1 MRDVA
6 ALEKSYLGSGAGGRN
21 TRSNHRTSEGVARSQ
36 SHGRCRSRKSIQS
49 GGSPFPVALG
59 FPRVAGNALDLLG
72 VPLRKPERERDD
84 FRKVAFAIAFSSGNF
99 TAGSAR
105 LLLST
110 PRLEAWFV
118 RSLRASGS
126 FAAIA
131 LILASADP
139 SSAASLI
146 GTTTVND
153 AFSSGSRF
161 FTHCANGY
169 YWVAYHNGTE
179 PVLYSSPD
187 AAVWTLRGPIFSSFD
202 PGPLGEWAVR
212 FSGTNIIAF
221 GYNSGNTQRYYRNG
235 TLNGTGTV
243 TWNAADAATGGA
255 SWPPL
260 NALIANGKPILWRA
274 DATADGAF
282 RIGSQL
288 NGPTWINTVNAPP
301 LTTGLPVSGSAGGFS
316 AGAIFQTGGTDPDDV
331 IVLRTTTAAALT
343 PNSHRLVA
351 VKYDASLGTFDPNW
365 YNVSTLG
372 GTLTEDATTEV
383 RVQADDSAHARFAAV
398 RDTSG
403 NIHAVYANR
412 NLRLVHYKKDVG
424 LNDFWSRIST
434 DVTGVGTAKVA
445 LSAAPNNN
453 LYLFY
458 VSGLLVYHR
467 RFDGTSWGPPTLLY
481 DATGSDINDT
491 LAPMESVNGCPVG
504 LAFSEGFGPPP
515 HNIRFTLLTD
525 TCGELQ
531 TAEGAGTVTIVSPAS
546 YEMRFNTATGGG
558 VDRFYDLA
566 LDPGGSYDLA
576 GSAAAS
582 LHESLLVDEFL
593 SGGNWYTNE
602 RVAPNRQKLD
612 LLEATSTRVKLRSED
627 FYGDWP
633 GGVILPGIKAFG
645 DYSVYPS
652 GRMALRWN
660 RRATSDVP
668 YSSNDLIDLV
678 VHYQGGAPLNSWS
691 SWAES
696 GNTFPTAT
704 GGDNFILEQIDQTQV
719 KTDFLVIPSQ
729 DYPAAD
735 QVDRQAGLA
744 EEELQLWWRDS
755 TATTIPAGTSD
766 VHNYLTYFKPTS
778 FINNVDAQVTGR
790 SNDYRTPSA
799 LTIGVGSPWSDTS
812 ENTGAGDDYNESEA
826 AYVLQFDMAAGLS
839 FDINGTSPNRYH
851 PFFKIRNWRSLA
863 DPQTVTVGGVTKVN
877 DLDYK
882 ADVKPISRAYFAYAS
897 DGPDEA
903 GIIWYS
909 TLESSGAVTS
919 PSVGSAGAVTAG
931 VTPSADRF
939 GVGSGLRVPTTADSI
954 SFPLA
959 NNFDKAAG
967 AIEFWFRPAYDSTDG
982 VQHMIA
988 GFFVNATSAF
998 ALEKGWSNNLYFKIS
1013 TTASD
1018 SQLEVLAAD
1027 YSWRAN
1033 EWVHIRIQWND
1044 SAPLATQQR
1053 LFLNGIEPV
1062 HGDPGLDYDSSL
1074 LTATGSFYIGRINDG
1089 APPFSEGTYDE
1100 LYSYVGSSS
1109 TSPPTLLAAGGL
1121 TTNTSEYLASTSRNF
1136 TFDFGNVDGS
1146 RRGEYFYLGADSKF
1160 RGLNVDLATSGIG
1173 TVNLQWQY
1181 WNGTAWGN
1189 LEGVA
1194 GFTDET
1200 NNLTRRGTIFW
1211 TTDPGGW
1218 SLYSLNG
1225 GPDLFF
1231 VRAYLASGAY
1241 TTQPRESVIKTD
1253 ILLFQYCGDVTAA
1266 ETFVFPVPPTT
1277 EVTLSSFSAQGLD
1290 SAVEISW
1297 ETASELNNLGF
1308 HLYRADSEEG
1318 PYERITA
1325 SAIPGLGSSPAGARY
1340 RYLDSGLTNGK
1351 TYSYHLEDI
1360 ETTGKTERHGPVSA
1374 TPTLGAGE
1382 ETSSSSSSTI
1392 TYGDSPGSSLQV
1404 LDRSESELVLELR
1417 TEGFEAEVEEDGSV
1431 RLSIPGFEV
1440 TTAPGS
1446 PALPMKRSW
1455 VEVEPGRGV
1464 RVASARAEEVE
1475 VFSLRPSAA
1484 DSPEVVA
1491 SRRGTVRAG
1500 RRREREGA
1508 SFRGAG
1514 LYPEEAAR
1522 ISAVGYQGEVK
1533 KALLELWPL
1542 RWDGGSQEL
1551 LFSRRLVVRL
1561 VFSEGEERTH
1571 RERES
1576 HRRGAAP
1583 VRLVARDEGL
1593 YGVRFEEAMGGRPL
1607 AESQLRL
1614 SRQEEPVAFHLEP
1627 DNGVFRPGSTLY
1639 FRSEGAALNPY
1650 GDEAVYELSR
1660 RAGGAVMERGSA
1672 KPRGSRVSFYLDR
1685 VEREENRYYQAALL
1699 EAEDL
1704 WLWDLLFAPVEKSYS
1719 FQLSGIGES
1728 SAPSR
1733 LSMWLQGVSDFAVS
1747 PDHHVRVKVNGVE
1760 VAETSFDGKEPLRLE
1775 AEFSTGLLGEGEN
1788 TLSVENV
1795 GDTGATYSMV
1805 MLDRFEVEY
1814 PRQLVADGRVEGEF
1828 SEIGEAEIAGL
1839 SFGAHVLDVTEE
1851 RSRWLTGAEATAQGL
1866 RLGVEAGRSY
1876 LVVNADSVK
1885 KPEVRMPSRSGLKSQ
1900 RNRADYLMVG
1910 PRELLDVAA
1919 PLLELRRSQ
1928 GLVSRV
1934 AALEE
1939 IYSEFGHGES
1949 RPEALREF
1957 LSYAFHHWRK
1967 PAVRYVLL
1975 LGDATYDFKDYL
1987 GTGVKN
1993 RLPPF
1998 MVRTSYLWTAS
2009 DPGYGAVNGEDILP
2023 DLAVGR
2029 LPAASAEELRGMV
2042 KKIISYEANGFLS
2055 RGAVVLVADNPDAAG
2070 DFEREADEIAVTQ
2083 LTSRNPRRIYLG
2095 RLGVEPTRQA
2105 IVEAFDAGASL
2116 VSYAGHG
2123 GIHLWAS
2130 ENILNSAQVNT
2141 FAPQSE
2147 RPLVLTLNC
2156 LNGYFHFPYFNS
2168 LAEELLKAEGKG
2180 AIATVSP
2187 SGLSLD
2193 EPAQVF
2199 HKALLGELL
2208 SGTHARLGD
2217 AVLAAQAAY
2226 AETGAFPE
2234 LLTIY
2239 HLLGDPAL
2247 AIR

>member
-1 MRDVA
+1 MA
-6 ALEKSYLGSGAGGRN
+6 
-21 TRSNHRTSEGVARSQ
+21 
-36 SHGRCRSRKSIQS
+36 
-49 GGSPFPVALG
+49 
-59 FPRVAGNALDLLG
+59 
-72 VPLRKPERERDD
+72 
-84 FRKVAFAIAFSSGNF
+84 
-99 TAGSAR
+99 
-105 LLLST
+105 LLL
-110 PRLEAWFV
+110 
-118 RSLRASGS
+118 
-126 FAAIA
+126 
-131 LILASADP
+131 ADP
-139 SSAASLI
+139 SPAASI
-146 GTTTVND
+146 VGTTTVND

-161 FTHCANGY
+161 YTHCANGY

-179 PVLYSSPD
+179 PLLYSSRD
-187 AAVWTLRGPIFSSFD
+187 GAVWTLRGPIFSSFD
-202 PGPLGEWAVR
+202 PAPLGEWAVR

-221 GYNSGNTQRYYRNG
+221 GYNSGNSQRYYRNG
-235 TLNGTGTV
+235 TLNSTGTV
-243 TWNAADAATGGA
+243 TWNAPDAATGAGT
-255 SWPPL
+255 WPPL

-274 DATADGAF
+274 DPTADGAF

-288 NGPTWINTVNAPP
+288 NGPTWTNTANAPP
-301 LTTGLPVSGSAGGFS
+301 LTTGLPLSGSAGGFS
-316 AGAIFQTGGTDPDDV
+316 AGAIFQTGGPDPDDL

-343 PNSHRLVA
+343 PNAHRLVA
-351 VKYDASLGTFDPNW
+351 VKYDAIPGAFDGNW

-372 GTLTEDATTEV
+372 GALTEDATTEV
-383 RVQADDSAHARFAAV
+383 RVMADDSAHARFAAV

-403 NIHAVYANR
+403 NLHAVYVNR

-424 LNDFWSRIST
+424 FNDSWSRLST
-434 DVTGVGTAKVA
+434 DVTGVGTAKVG

-458 VSGLLVYHR
+458 LSGFLVYHR
-467 RFDGTSWGPPTLLY
+467 RFDGTTWGPPTLLY
-481 DATGSDINDT
+481 DATGSDINDA
-491 LAPMESVNGCPVG
+491 LAPMESVNGCAVG
-504 LAFSEGFGPPP
+504 LAFSEGLGPPP

-531 TAEGAGTVTIVSPAS
+531 TAEGAGTFTITSPAS
-546 YEMRFNTATGGG
+546 YEMRFNNATGGG

-566 LDPGGSYDLA
+566 LDPGRSYDLA

-582 LHESLLVDEFL
+582 LHESLLVEEFL
-593 SGGNWYTNE
+593 SGGTWYTNE

-633 GGVILPGIKAFG
+633 GGVILPGVKAFG

-660 RRATSDVP
+660 RSATSDVT
-668 YSSNDLIDLV
+668 YSSDDLIDLV
-678 VHYQGGAPLNSWS
+678 VHYQGAAPLNSWS

-696 GNTFPTAT
+696 GNTFPTPT

-729 DYPAAD
+729 DWAAAD
-735 QVDRQAGLA
+735 RVDRSAVLVD
-744 EEELQLWWRDS
+744 EELQLWWRD
-755 TATTIPAGTSD
+755 ATTTTITAGTSD

-778 FINNVDAQVTGR
+778 FANNTDPEVTGR

-799 LTIGVGSPWSDTS
+799 LTIGVGSPWSDAS
-812 ENTGAGDDYNESEA
+812 ENTSAGDDYNESEA

-839 FDINGTSPNRYH
+839 FDIDGTSPNRYH

-882 ADVKPISRAYFAYAS
+882 TDVKPISRAYFAYAS
-897 DGPDEA
+897 DGPDTA

-909 TLESSGAVTS
+909 SLESSGAVTS
-919 PSVGSAGAVTAG
+919 PDVGSAGAVTAG

-939 GVGSGLRVPTTADSI
+939 GVGNGLRVPTDADSI

-959 NNFDKAAG
+959 NNFEAAAG
-967 AIEFWFRPAYDSTDG
+967 AIEFWFRPASDSNDG
-982 VQHMIA
+982 VQHNIA

-998 ALEKGWSNNLYFKIS
+998 SLEKGWSNNLYFIIT
-1013 TTASD
+1013 TTAGA
-1018 SQLEVLAAD
+1018 SQLAVLAAN

-1053 LFLNGIEPV
+1053 LFLNGLEPP
-1062 HGDPGLDYDSSL
+1062 HGDPAVDYNSL
-1074 LTATGSFYIGRINDG
+1074 NLTATGSFFIGRINDG
-1089 APPFSEGTYDE
+1089 GPDFSQGVYDE
-1100 LYSYVGSSS
+1100 FYSYAGSSS

-1136 TFDFGNVDGS
+1136 TFDFDTVDGS

-1160 RGLNVDLATSGIG
+1160 RGLNIALATSGIG
-1173 TVNLQWQY
+1173 TANLQWQY
-1181 WNGTAWGN
+1181 WNGTAWAN
-1189 LEGVA
+1189 LA

-1200 NNLTRRGTIFW
+1200 NNLTKTGTIFW
-1211 TTDPGGW
+1211 TADPAGW
-1218 SLYSLNG
+1218 SLYSVNG

-1231 VRAYLASGAY
+1231 VRAYLSSGTY
-1241 TTQPRESVIKTD
+1241 TTQPTETLIKTD
-1253 ILLFQYCGDVTAA
+1253 ILLFQYCGDITAA
-1266 ETFVFPVPPTT
+1266 ETFVFPVPPATA
-1277 EVTLSSFSAQGLD
+1277 VTLSSFSAQGLD
-1290 SAVEISW
+1290 AAVEVSW

-1308 HLYRADSEEG
+1308 HIYRSDSAEG
-1318 PYERITA
+1318 PYESITR
-1325 SAIPGLGSSPAGARY
+1325 SAIPGLGSSPVGARY

-1351 TYSYHLEDI
+1351 TYFYRLEDI

-1374 TPTLGAGE
+1374 TPAAGE
-1382 ETSSSSSSTI
+1382 SDRISSPSSGSI
-1392 TYGDSPGSSLQV
+1392 TYGDSPGSFLQV
-1404 LDRSESELVLELR
+1404 LNRSRSELVLELR
-1417 TEGFEAEVEEDGSV
+1417 TEGFEAKVEGDGSV

-1440 TTAPGS
+1440 ATAPGS

-1455 VEVEPGRGV
+1455 VEVEPGRGL
-1464 RVASARAEEVE
+1464 RVASVRAEGVE

-1484 DSPEVVA
+1484 DAPEVMA

-1500 RRREREGA
+1500 RRPQTEGA

-1514 LYPEEAAR
+1514 LYPEKAAR
-1522 ISAVGYQGEVK
+1522 ISSVGYQGEVK

-1542 RWDGGSQEL
+1542 RWDGRSQEL

-1561 VFSEGEERTH
+1561 VFSGGEERAH
-1571 RERES
+1571 RESAS

-1593 YGVRFEEAMGGRPL
+1593 YGVRFEEAMGGRPVT
-1607 AESQLRL
+1607 ESRLRV

-1627 DNGVFRPGSTLY
+1627 DNGVFGPGSTLY

-1660 RAGGAVMERGSA
+1660 RTGGVVMERGSA
-1672 KPRGSRVSFYLDR
+1672 KPRGSPVSFYRDR

-1704 WLWDLLFAPVEKSYS
+1704 WLWDLLFAPVKKSYS
-1719 FQLSGIGES
+1719 FQLSGIGGS
-1728 SAPSR
+1728 SEPSQ
-1733 LSMWLQGVSDFAVS
+1733 LSIWLQGVSDFAVS

-1760 VAETSFDGKEPLRLE
+1760 VAETSLDGKKPLRLE

-1788 TLSVENV
+1788 FLSVENV
-1795 GDTGATYSMV
+1795 GDTGAAYSMV
-1805 MLDRFEVEY
+1805 MLDRFEVVY
-1814 PRQLVADGRVEGEF
+1814 PRQLVAQGGNLEGDFNEA
-1828 SEIGEAEIAGL
+1828 GEAEIAGL
-1839 SFGAHVLDVTEE
+1839 SPGAHVLDVTDE
-1851 RSRWLTGAEATAQGL
+1851 RPRWLTGAQAAAEGL
-1866 RLGVEAGRSY
+1866 RLGVESGRSY
-1876 LVVNADSVK
+1876 LVVSAESVK
-1885 KPEVRMPSRSGLKSQ
+1885 KPEVRKPSRSGLKSE
-1900 RNRADYLMVG
+1900 RNRADYLIVG
-1910 PRELLDVAA
+1910 PRELLDVAT
-1919 PLLELRRSQ
+1919 PLLQLRRSQ

-1939 IYSEFGHGES
+1939 VYSEFGHGES
-1949 RPEALREF
+1949 TPEALREF

-1993 RLPPF
+1993 RVPPF

-2009 DPGYGAVNGEDILP
+2009 DPGYGAVNGEDVLP
-2023 DLAVGR
+2023 DVAVGR
-2029 LPAASAEELRGMV
+2029 LPAGSAEELRGMV
-2042 KKIISYEANGFLS
+2042 EKIIFHEASGDHGM
-2055 RGAVVLVADNPDAAG
+2055 GAAVLVADNPDAAG
-2070 DFEREADEIAVTQ
+2070 DFERDADEIASG
-2083 LTSRNPRRIYLG
+2083 LLASRKPRKIYLG
-2095 RLGVEPTRQA
+2095 RLGVEATRQA
-2105 IVEAFDAGASL
+2105 VVEAFDAGASIM
-2116 VSYAGHG
+2116 SYAGHG

-2147 RPLVLTLNC
+2147 KPLVLTLNC

-2180 AIATVSP
+2180 AIATFSP

-2193 EPAQVF
+2193 EPAHVF

-2234 LLTIY
+2234 LLSIY